1 MRVARTIVEAS
12 DFEPSAVTIGN
23 FDGVHA
29 GHQHLFREV
38 VRIAQERGLRAT
50 VLTFDPHPSSVVAP
64 ERMPRLLTTHEERC
78 ELLRDI
84 GIDQVLILPFTIETA
99 RLSPEEFVQR
109 ILVDVLHAKAV
120 LVGDNFR
127 FGHKQAGNTKTLSEL
142 GEKYGY
148 QTRVVEAIKFRGRVV
163 SSSEI
168 RRLIECG
175 DVARAC
181 RCLGR
186 PFAISGDVVSGHGV
200 GAKQT
205 VPTLNLRWSAE
216 LLPRPG
222 VYITRTR
229 NGRVWN
235 SITNVGHRPTF
246 GGGQEMSIETFLLD
260 LLEGPAPAHI
270 SVEFL
275 RRVRDERKFE
285 TPEALKAQILKDVGR
300 AQAFFRRSKRW
311 ITHS

>member
-1 MRVARTIVEAS
+1 MRIARSIAEAS

-23 FDGVHA
+23 FDGAHA
-29 GHQHLFREV
+29 GHQHLFHEV
-38 VRIAQERGLRAT
+38 VRIARERGLRAT
-50 VLTFDPHPSSVVAP
+50 VLTFDPHPASVVAP
-64 ERMPRLLTTHEERC
+64 DRVPRLLTTHEERC
-78 ELLRDI
+78 ELLREI
-84 GIDQVLILPFTIETA
+84 GIEQVLILPFTKETA
-99 RLSPEEFVQR
+99 RLTPEGFVQQ

-142 GEKYGY
+142 GENYGY
-148 QTRVVEAIKFRGRVV
+148 QTRIVEAVKFRGRVV

-168 RRLIECG
+168 RRLIACG
-175 DVARAC
+175 DVSLAC
-181 RCLGR
+181 RCLNR
-186 PFAISGDVVSGHGV
+186 PYAISGDVVAGHGI

-229 NGRVWN
+229 NGAVWN

-246 GGGQEMSIETFLLD
+246 GGDPQLSIETFLLD
-260 LLEGPAPAHI
+260 PLDGPAPTQI
-270 SVEFL
+270 RIEFL

-285 TPEALKAQILKDVGR
+285 TPESLKAQILKDVGR

>member
-1 MRVARTIVEAS
+1 MMFAMLARV
-12 DFEPSAVTIGN
+12 
-23 FDGVHA
+23 
-29 GHQHLFREV
+29 
-38 VRIAQERGLRAT
+38 
-50 VLTFDPHPSSVVAP
+50 
-64 ERMPRLLTTHEERC
+64 
-78 ELLRDI
+78 
-84 GIDQVLILPFTIETA
+84 
-99 RLSPEEFVQR
+99 
-109 ILVDVLHAKAV
+109 ILVSSLALLSAMPAVAQQGTGTTLRFIPHA
-120 LVGDNFR
+120 D
-127 FGHKQAGNTKTLSEL
+127 LSIL
-142 GEKYGY
+142 DPYF
-148 QTRVVEAIKFRGRVV
+148 T
-163 SSSEI
+163 
-168 RRLIECG
+168 
-175 DVARAC
+175 
-181 RCLGR
+181 
-186 PFAISGDVVSGHGV
+186 
-200 GAKQT
+200 
-205 VPTLNLRWSAE
+205 
-216 LLPRPG
+216 G